1 MALESPQTYAEWFWR
16 SSLDAQYARSES
28 YEKALSPV
36 LSSLIGNLPNIGELP
51 AYLSSFLN
59 SIITPTTP
67 DWDDVLIRFVADIGA
82 GLAQRVLG
90 HEVKEF
96 DYKVNMYLQ
105 NTRINPDVANAL
117 MLRKKITPE
126 LWLARQQAGGFNEA
140 EGAFLYESQKPY
152 PTMPEIITYARYH
165 GDAESPKDKAW
176 NLYDISPADWDLWE
190 WLSLQKLNT
199 EQVLSLYKRKFMN
212 EYDAQTELARLGWQR
227 GDREALL
234 DLAYTLPN
242 AMLLVQGGLLQGQD
256 IHTIYD
262 EIAKAD
268 IHPDYTQIYVD
279 AILTKP
285 ATTDIIAYELRQ
297 DPSLSNLDRELRK
310 IGIHPNYIPLYKEL
324 AYPIPPVADIIT
336 MAVREAFTPTI
347 AARFG
352 QYEDLPSEYVSW
364 VGKKGLSREWA
375 ERYWAAHWSLPS
387 ITQGFEMFQRGV
399 ISRDDL
405 YLLLRALDV
414 MPFWR
419 DKLMQISYVPLTR
432 VDIRRMYALGVLSV
446 NEITRAYKDIGY
458 NDENAARLTVFTV
471 KLTEQAAARSAA
483 AKVKAQIVQIPTWT
497 TAQTVSF
504 LKKGL
509 ITQDRAVQEL
519 TALGYDAEHRAAYLA
534 SAIPAT

>member
-28 YEKALSPV
+28 YEKTLNPV

-51 AYLSSFLN
+51 PYLSSFLN
-59 SIITPTTP
+59 SIITPTSP

-90 HEVKEF
+90 HEVKDF

-105 NTRINPDVANAL
+105 NTRITPDVANAL

-126 LWLARQQAGGFNEA
+126 LWLARQQAGGFNEV

-152 PTMPEIITYARYH
+152 PTMPDIITYARYH
-165 GDAESPKDKAW
+165 GDAENPKEKAW
-176 NLYDISPADWDLWE
+176 SLYDISPDDWDLWE

-199 EQVLSLYKRKFMN
+199 EQVLSLYKRKFMD
-212 EYDAQTELARLGWQR
+212 ESDAQTELTRLGWQR
-227 GDREALL
+227 ADRAALL
-234 DLAYTLPN
+234 DLAYSLPN
-242 AMLLVQGGLLQGQD
+242 ATLLLQGGLLQGQD
-256 IHTIYD
+256 IHTIHQ
-262 EIAKAD
+262 ELAKAD
-268 IHPDYTQIYVD
+268 IHPEYAQIYID

-285 ATTDIIAYELRQ
+285 ATTDIIAYELRK
-297 DPSLSNLDRELRK
+297 DPSLSNLDTELRR

-324 AYPIPPVADIIT
+324 AYPIPPIADIIT
-336 MAVREAFTPTI
+336 MAVREAFTPAI

-352 QYEDLPSEYVSW
+352 QYEDLPSEYVTW
-364 VGKKGLSREWA
+364 AGKKGLSPEWA

-432 VDIRRMYALGVLSV
+432 VDIRRMYTLGVLNVSEV
-446 NEITRAYKDIGY
+446 NKAYKDIGY
-458 NDENAARLTVFTV
+458 NDENAARLTAFTV
-471 KLTEQAAARSAA
+471 KLTEQAAERSKA
-483 AKVKAQIVQIPTWT
+483 AKTKALAAQAPTWT
-497 TAQTVSF
+497 TAQTISF
-504 LKKGL
+504 MKKGL
-509 ITQDRAVQEL
+509 ITQDRAANEL
-519 TALGYDAEHRAAYLA
+519 MLLGYDAEHIGVYLA
-534 SAIPAT
+534 SAKPAT